1 MEDKINQLLDLF
13 VDFKEFVGDKFS
25 KIDERFQQ
33 IDERFQRIDEHF
45 QYIDERFERINERFD
60 EQHQNMVA
68 LNNETRTELGGA
80 LAEVISKLDA
90 LASRV
95 DRHDDE
101 ITYLKSDMVVIKS
114 TISK

>member
-1 MEDKINQLLDLF
+1 MEDKINQLIDLF
-13 VDFKEFVGDKFS
+13 VDSKEFVGDKFT
-25 KIDERFQQ
+25 KIDER
-33 IDERFQRIDEHF
+33 F
-45 QYIDERFERINERFD
+45 QYIDERFNHVDERFERINDRFD
-60 EQHQNMVA
+60 EQYQNMVA
-68 LNNETRTELGGA
+68 LNNETRTEIGGA
-80 LAEVISKLDA
+80 LAEVISKLDT